1 MCYVGTM
8 TTKHANAL
16 LKDLPIAAILP
27 ELSQAL
33 NQHHAAVL
41 VAPPGSGKTTAV
53 PPALLQAAWLEGCKI
68 LLLAPR
74 RLAARAAAERMAY
87 LISGTVGQI
96 VGYRM
101 RMDTR
106 VGPQTRIEVVTEG
119 VLTRMLQSDP
129 GLEGVGLVIFDEF
142 HERSL
147 DADLGL
153 ALCLEV
159 QAAFNPVLRLLVMSA
174 TLDPAPVVDL
184 LNKAPLIRCEGR
196 AFPVETRYRPPKR
209 PMPIETAVADVVRRS
224 AMAEEGNMLVFLPGA
239 PEIHRTA
246 RLLANAGL
254 HAAWE
259 VVPLFGNLTR
269 REQDAAIA
277 PPPDGRHKIV
287 LATAIAETSLTIE
300 GIRVVVDSGL
310 QRTPRFDPRTGMTR
324 LVTLPVSKAS
334 ADQRRGRAGRLGP
347 GICYRLWQRE
357 IHSTLAPSNRPEI
370 LETDLAALC
379 LELALWGTPSA
390 AALAW
395 LDPPPSAALQQAEA
409 LLIDLE
415 AIDHQG
421 RITDHGRRM
430 ARLPLHPRLAH
441 MVIAARID
449 GLEDPACLLAALLSE
464 RDPIRFQRGGRDA
477 DLALRIDLLQAF
489 MAGKATHVPDAQVD
503 ADVLGRIK
511 KTAAMLQTHLDR
523 LNMTP
528 SQRQVHNTSWSSH
541 TGRLLAWAYPDRIA
555 RRRPQST
562 DRYVLTNG
570 RGACFTSPDP
580 LSAQNYIVIAELDGD
595 NREARIFS
603 AAAIDEGTLFD
614 QFGRQLQWR
623 ERVEWDDDR
632 QAVAAER
639 TLNLGA
645 IMLKVEPLK
654 PPPTDVVTTTMIA
667 GIRTKGIDV
676 LPWTPALRSFQS
688 RVLLVNTYSADED
701 KWPDLSDPALLAD
714 LENWLAPYL
723 NGITSIKALN
733 GLDLHLALT
742 NRLTWQQQ
750 KRLDQWAPTH
760 ITVPSGSRR
769 PVDYGSRP
777 PVLAVRLQEMFG
789 SDQTPAIINGR
800 LPLTLHLLSPAGR
813 PTQITQDLAGFWRT
827 SYAAVKKELKG
838 RYPKHFWPDDPV
850 SAQATSRVK
859 PRRQ

>member
-1 MCYVGTM
+1 MKPLDHPV
-8 TTKHANAL
+8 L
-16 LKDLPIAAILP
+16 LEGLPVFEARS
-27 ELSQAL
+27 ELAQAL
-33 NQHHAAVL
+33 DSHHSAVL
-41 VAPPGSGKTTAV
+41 VAPPGTGKTTAV
-53 PPALLQAAWLEGCKI
+53 PLLLLQAPWLANRKI
-68 LLLAPR
+68 LLLSPR
-74 RLAARAAAERMAY
+74 RLATRAAAERMAH
-87 LISGTVGQI
+87 LLGRPLGQL

-101 RMDTR
+101 RMDSR
-106 VGPQTRIEVVTEG
+106 VGPQTRIEVITEG

-129 GLEGVGLVIFDEF
+129 SLEGVGLVIFDEF

-159 QAAFNPVLRLLVMSA
+159 QAALNPSLRLLVMSA

-184 LNKAPLIRCEGR
+184 LNKAPLIQCESR
-196 AFPVETRYRPPKR
+196 AFPVDTRYIRPKPSTV
-209 PMPIETAVADVVRRS
+209 IEQSVADVVRKS
-224 AMAEEGNMLVFLPGA
+224 AAVDEGSILVFLPGA

-246 RLLANAGL
+246 RLLADAGL
-254 HAAWE
+254 HSKWE
-259 VVPLFGNLTR
+259 VAPLFGNLTR

-277 PPPDGRHKIV
+277 APPDGRRKIV
-287 LATAIAETSLTIE
+287 LATSIAETSLTIE

-324 LVTLPVSKAS
+324 LATLPVSKAS

-347 GICYRLWQRE
+347 GICYRLWGRE

-379 LELALWGTPSA
+379 LESALWGTPSA
-390 AALAW
+390 AALTW
-395 LDPPPSAALQQAEA
+395 LDPPPTAAVQQAEA
-409 LLIDLE
+409 LLKELE
-415 AIDHQG
+415 AIDDQG
-421 RITDHGRRM
+421 KITDHGRRM

-441 MVIAARID
+441 MVMAARQD

-464 RDPIRFQRGGRDA
+464 RNPIRFQRGAKDA

-489 MAGKATHVPDAQVD
+489 MAGKALHVPDAQVD
-503 ADVLGRIK
+503 AGGLGRIK
-511 KTAAMLQTHLDR
+511 KTAAMLQAHLNR
-523 LNMTP
+523 LNMDP
-528 SQRQVHNTSWSSH
+528 SQRQRHNTSWPGH

-562 DRYVLTNG
+562 DRYVLANG

-580 LSAQNYIVIAELDGD
+580 LSTQNYIVIAELDGD

-603 AAAIDEGTLFD
+603 AAAIDEVTLFD
-614 QFGRQLQWR
+614 QFGRQMQWR
-623 ERVEWDDDR
+623 ERIEWDDDR

-639 TLNLGA
+639 TLSLGA
-645 IMLKVEPLK
+645 IMLKVESLK
-654 PPPTDVVTTTMIA
+654 SPPTDTVTTAMIA
-667 GIRTKGIDV
+667 GIRSKGIDV

-688 RVLLVNTYSADED
+688 RVLLVNTYSTEED
-701 KWPDLSDPALLAD
+701 KWPDLSDQALLAD

-723 NGITSIKALN
+723 NGITSFKALN
-733 GLDLHLALT
+733 GLNLHSALT
-742 NRLTWQQQ
+742 NRLTWHQQ

-769 PVDYGSRP
+769 LIDYGSRP

-789 SDQTPAIINGR
+789 SDQTPAILNGR

-838 RYPKHFWPDDPV
+838 RYPKHYWPDDPAN
-850 SAQATSRVK
+850 AQATSRAK
-859 PRRQ
+859 PRQK